1 MEDIIQRFNDAKGE
15 FLRSNASK
23 KIIEQ
28 LYDIIYNLKD
38 RERTY
43 EENYIL
49 ACIYELL
56 GERIHATEVVEQ
68 GLLVASDEENL
79 RLWEL
84 LEYIR
89 NQDSYRKK
97 YRDLREAK
105 ASKNMPTLSEFDF
118 IHSDDI
124 DHGHRKVTLH
134 EKIISIVVLNKYLR
148 ANCVSICV
156 SDKIKDYSVG
166 EIIGE
171 LEWLANL
178 KSDLLIFYNNSTFD
192 YRLDHVDE
200 NWFDGLEVIDL
211 LIEVNSNG
219 GILMEVTVY
228 DYLQNDFGFILS
240 TEDRTIKSIEYD
252 PIL

>member
-1 MEDIIQRFNDAKGE
+1 
-15 FLRSNASK
+15 
-23 KIIEQ
+23 
-28 LYDIIYNLKD
+28 
-38 RERTY
+38 
-43 EENYIL
+43 
-49 ACIYELL
+49 
-56 GERIHATEVVEQ
+56 
-68 GLLVASDEENL
+68 
-79 RLWEL
+79 
-84 LEYIR
+84 
-89 NQDSYRKK
+89 
-97 YRDLREAK
+97 
-105 ASKNMPTLSEFDF
+105 MPTLSEFDF

-134 EKIISIVVLNKYLR
+134 EKIISIVVLNKYLP

-200 NWFDGLEVIDL
+200 NWFDGLEVTDL
-211 LIEVNSNG
+211 SIEVNSNE